1 MDKIYVDTEKLL
13 RMIVQNA
20 DRHQNSIGGD
30 DGQIVIGQDGHVKN
44 ARMIKEENNM
54 FEPEKKYCSVCG
66 KELETEIDTGI
77 EHQDGTYGMVWYA
90 CPEYFDNGD
99 EDHDSFSVDLGCRD
113 EYIILSPDSEEWTE
127 DGMVEAIEKL
137 SEKFNVGFESLE
149 ILTRRDTGFGE
160 EEKYQIIGMKTDI
173 DNVMADLGEW
183 AR

>member
-1 MDKIYVDTEKLL
+1 
-13 RMIVQNA
+13 
-20 DRHQNSIGGD
+20 
-30 DGQIVIGQDGHVKN
+30 VKN

-183 AR
+183 AGWTCEKCEDELQR